1 MENNTKHIENKRA
14 NRISFRTCESHDS
27 VTIIYESLCD
37 RDYSKAKSE
46 IKKVISEMKQLLNS
60 IDEDDF

>member
-1 MENNTKHIENKRA
+1 MDNSTKGCENRRA
-14 NRISFRTCESHDS
+14 NRISLRTCESHDS

-37 RDYSKAKSE
+37 RDYAKAKIE
-46 IKKVISEMKQLLNS
+46 IKRVISEMKQLLNC